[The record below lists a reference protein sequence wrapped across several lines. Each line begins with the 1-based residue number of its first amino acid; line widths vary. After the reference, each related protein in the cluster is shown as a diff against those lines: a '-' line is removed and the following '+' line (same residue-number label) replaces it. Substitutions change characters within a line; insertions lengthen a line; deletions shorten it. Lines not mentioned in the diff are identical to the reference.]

1 MNSIATE
8 LNKARD
14 VAANYALIEQEEIA
28 VELDGRQ
35 HFEQAVA
42 KAIVQD
48 EATARDILGKMKP
61 FTTTSWK
68 VPHSEA
74 YQGRITWPWA
84 LPR

>member
-14 VAANYALIEQEEIA
+14 LAANYALIEQEEIA

-42 KAIVQD
+42 KAIEQD
-48 EATARDILGKMKP
+48 EVAARDFLGKMRP
-61 FTTTSWK
+61 FSTTSWK
-68 VPHSEA
+68 VPHPEA
-74 YQGRITWPWA
+74 NQGRITWPWT